1 MLQITISMAL
11 YGISRGAQ
19 ISLTL
24 EAATQ
29 YKYLSRVKAHLIAI
43 QTALDEFR

>member
-1 MLQITISMAL
+1 MAL

-29 YKYLSRVKAHLIAI
+29 YELSSRVEAHLLGIK
-43 QTALDEFR
+43 TALEKFG